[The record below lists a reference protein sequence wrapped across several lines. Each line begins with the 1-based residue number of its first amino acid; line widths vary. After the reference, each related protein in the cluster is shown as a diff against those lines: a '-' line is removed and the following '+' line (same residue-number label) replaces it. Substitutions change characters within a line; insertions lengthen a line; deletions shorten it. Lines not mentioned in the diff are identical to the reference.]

1 MRFYI
6 SNNHAF
12 KSLQIYIY
20 IFAYLLILHII
31 FVREGVKNLAPP
43 HWSLRKVAEN
53 ESTYPVL
60 LLLSPG
66 ADPGSELAA
75 LANNHVA
82 SATGFVEVSL
92 GQGQVAQAELA
103 LESACR

>member
-1 MRFYI
+1 M
-6 SNNHAF
+6 
-12 KSLQIYIY
+12 KD
-20 IFAYLLILHII
+20 
-31 FVREGVKNLAPP
+31 LAPP
-43 HWSLRKVAEN
+43 HWSLRKIAER
-53 ESTYPVL
+53 EITYPVL

-66 ADPGSELAA
+66 ADPGSELRA
-75 LANNHVA
+75 LANNQVA